1 MTSKKW
7 IILGIVVMASLLL
20 VATVVAGPAAQ
31 SSEAEGANQRLAADA
46 PAGSLD
52 IAVASPVSTSFTYQ
66 GQLKDGGE
74 PVNDTCNLQFRLYDQ
89 ATGGAQVGS
98 LINAT
103 VPISDGLFTVSLDFG
118 SAVFAGDA
126 RWLEIAVQCPGDAG
140 FATLSPRQAL
150 TAAPYAIYALTAP
163 WSGLAG
169 VPAGFADG
177 VDNNT
182 TYSAGTGLSLAGT
195 QFSLGTTYRL
205 PQSCGNGQ
213 IAEWNGSTW
222 ACGNDDI
229 GASGSFWSLTGN
241 SSTNPATHFLG
252 TTDGV
257 SLTLAVS
264 GTAALRLVPNEVSP
278 NLIGGYIGN
287 SVAPGVVGATIGG
300 GGSSSEINQVSGDY
314 ATISGGY
321 QNTTSAWATTVGG
334 GYQNTASTWAAT
346 ASGGWGN
353 TASGGG
359 ATVAGGQNNTAGEG
373 YATVGGGLDNIV
385 SGWGATVAGGNA
397 GDAEGT
403 SATIGGGYHNTATYT
418 GTTVAGGQY
427 NTAGGE
433 NATVGGGYMN
443 HADALTATVGGGEH
457 ISVTGEAA
465 TVAGGAWITVT
476 GHYAAV
482 GGGYQNTASAW
493 ATTVGGGRD
502 NTASEWY
509 ATIGGGLNNTASSIC
524 ATIGG
529 GSDNTASGDGT
540 TVGGG
545 MGNTANGNGT
555 TVDGGN
561 DNTANGEYVTVG
573 GGEHISVIG
582 QAATV
587 AGGSWITVTG
597 NYAAIGGGWKNTA
610 SGFGATVGGG
620 MSNTANGN
628 GTTIDGGNDNTA
640 SGDGTTVGGGMGNT
654 ANGEYVTV
662 GGGEYINVTGRAAT
676 VAGGSWITVTGDYAA
691 VGGGQYNVVTAT
703 HATVGGGYYNTASGN
718 YAAIP
723 GGNNNTADGAYSF
736 AAGRRAKANH
746 DGAFVWGDSTD
757 ADVTSTATDSF
768 VVRASGGVTMCTN
781 SSLTSGMYLSSGGS
795 SWNAVSDR
803 ARKENFAPV
812 DTQALLAQ
820 LAEMPISTW
829 NYKSQDPAIRHIGP
843 MAQDFNALLDDLGG
857 EGETYINTLDADGVA
872 LAAIQGLY
880 AQNQE
885 LEQQN
890 ADLEAR
896 VAALE
901 AALANGAAPAAQV
914 SQSNLLPWAGVLL
927 AGAGLVWAFRRRAGL
942 TLFDGGGR

>member
-126 RWLEIAVQCPGDAG
+126 RWLGIAVQCPGDTG
-140 FATLSPRQAL
+140 FDTLSPRQAL

-346 ASGGWGN
+346 ASGGLGN

-529 GSDNTASGDGT
+529 GS
-540 TVGGG
+540 
-545 MGNTANGNGT
+545 
-555 TVDGGN
+555 
-561 DNTANGEYVTVG
+561 
-573 GGEHISVIG
+573 
-582 QAATV
+582 
-587 AGGSWITVTG
+587 
-597 NYAAIGGGWKNTA
+597 
-610 SGFGATVGGG
+610 
-620 MSNTANGN
+620 
-628 GTTIDGGNDNTA
+628 DNTA